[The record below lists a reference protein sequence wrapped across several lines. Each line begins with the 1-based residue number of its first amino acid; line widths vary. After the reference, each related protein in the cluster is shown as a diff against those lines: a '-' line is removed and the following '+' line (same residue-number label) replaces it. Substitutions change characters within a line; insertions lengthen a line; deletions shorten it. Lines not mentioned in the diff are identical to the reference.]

1 MFRMGKLKRWSSIFL
16 LLVMLTVPMQVLSA
30 NRTVMSEE
38 RVMQMAEEIGSK
50 YNICPEFL
58 TAIAFQESGYNPNAE
73 YKGCVG
79 LMQVSPKWHVDR
91 MKRLGVS
98 DLREPYGNMLV
109 AADYL
114 LELFKEYGDPVMA
127 LQVYNGDSGAE
138 EYWNGKTDM
147 SDYARDILT
156 RSQNLERKYENKGE
170 QNYVR

>member
-1 MFRMGKLKRWSSIFL
+1 MFRMGKLKRLSKISVFL
-16 LLVMLTVPMQVLSA
+16 FMMMVPFQVLSA
-30 NRTVMSEE
+30 KGTAMSEE
-38 RVMQMAEEIGSK
+38 QIMQMAEEIGNK
-50 YNICPEFL
+50 YNICPELL
-58 TAIAFQESGYNPNAE
+58 TSIAFQESRYNPNAE
-73 YKGCVG
+73 YEGCIG
-79 LMQVSPKWHVDR
+79 LMQVSPKWHIER
-91 MKRLGVS
+91 MERLGVS

-109 AADYL
+109 SADYL

-138 EYWNGKTDM
+138 KYWNGKTDM